1 MPAAEACAA
10 VLLLLAAAANDA
22 EVPEPPPP
30 EALLLYLAEFEQD
43 PVAVE
48 AAMRRDEE
56 TAPADDTDVERDDD
70 PAPR

>member
-1 MPAAEACAA
+1 
-10 VLLLLAAAANDA
+10 VLLLLAAAANEA
-22 EVPEPPPP
+22 ELPEPPP

-56 TAPADDTDVERDDD
+56 AAPADDTDVEREDD